1 MDHLPRVAAAIA
13 VQSGAVPGGQAI
25 SLSPG
30 TWAWLVSVE
39 KDATKL
45 YPHREITEAIPD
57 GQVVIWGSLPEFAA
71 YMERKYQQPPG
82 DASDPGVPD
91 SSEGE

>member
-1 MDHLPRVAAAIA
+1 MDHLPRVAAQKVEIDAIA

-25 SLSPG
+25 SISPK

-57 GQVVIWGSLPEFAA
+57 GQVVIWDSLPEFAA
-71 YMERKYQQPPG
+71 YMEGKYRLFPNEENGP
-82 DASDPGVPD
+82 
-91 SSEGE
+91 